1 MDFIS
6 SIDPRITLDFLR
18 SAPEDQYFE
27 RKGILGDGVKPT
39 KLANEIIWM
48 LNSDGGVIA
57 LGVSDDGLIQNLD
70 SLEPEILDGYRMAA
84 FNHIKPPANV
94 KLEEV
99 RLPSGELIFLY
110 HVDQDYERV
119 FSRNDTGN
127 EAVYLRIGASN
138 KWPLDR
144 DQVRKLDYDKSI
156 RKFEDEVREDFEE
169 ADFRRSVLEYYMKK
183 LNFQWDYQQLLLN
196 RHLAV
201 RKNGGVFYKNAA
213 ILLFAEDPEKY
224 IASASV
230 RYVRYS
236 WTKAQ
241 SWAFLNV
248 VKDEIF
254 AGSIPRL
261 IELVR
266 RFLKI
271 AFKDYYYLDI
281 SLGKF
286 IKISEYPED
295 AWLEGV
301 VNALCHRSYHLQ
313 GNRVYIK
320 HFDDRIE
327 ISNSWPLPAQV
338 TIENIQTTR
347 FSRNPRI
354 ARVLTEMEYV
364 RELNEWVSRIYE
376 SMKKSMLSEPEYKDE
391 SDIVTLTLRN
401 KVSNH
406 EGTISEIVMKKVEA
420 SFPRLNPTER
430 QILQFLF
437 ENNQAN
443 LSGLASTLEKSEQAI
458 RNGLNKLSLLGIL
471 EKNTG
476 KLRDRNATYAFKKT

>member
-1 MDFIS
+1 MHPIS
-6 SIDPRITLDFLR
+6 NIDPRITLDFLR

-27 RKGILGDGVKPT
+27 RKGIEESGVKPT

-48 LNSDGGVIA
+48 LNSDGGVIV
-57 LGVSDDGLIQNLD
+57 LGVSDDGVIQNLD
-70 SLEPEILDGYRMAA
+70 ALAPEVLDAYRKAV
-84 FNHIKPPANV
+84 FDHIKPPANV
-94 KLEEV
+94 NLEEV
-99 RLPSGELIFLY
+99 RLSSGELIFLY
-110 HVDQDYERV
+110 HIDQDYERV

-127 EAVYLRIGASN
+127 EDVYLRIGSSN
-138 KWPLDR
+138 KWPLNR

-156 RKFEDEVREDFEE
+156 RKFEDEIREDFEE
-169 ADFRRSVLEYYMKK
+169 ADFRGSVLEYYTKK
-183 LNFQWDYQQLLLN
+183 LNFQWDYQQLLLS

-201 RKNGGVFYKNAA
+201 RKNGSVFYKNAA

-230 RYVRYS
+230 RYIRYS
-236 WTKAQ
+236 WIKAK
-241 SWAFLNV
+241 SWTSLNI
-248 VKDEIF
+248 VKDETF
-254 AGSIPRL
+254 VGNIPRL

-295 AWLEGV
+295 AWLEGI

-364 RELNEWVSRIYE
+364 RELNEWVSRIYA
-376 SMKKSMLSEPEYKDE
+376 SMKKSMLSDPEYKDE
-391 SDIVTLTLRN
+391 NDIVTLTLRN
-401 KVSNH
+401 KVSDH

-420 SFPRLNPTER
+420 SFPWLNTTEK

-443 LSGLASTLEKSEQAI
+443 LSSLVDALAKSEQAI
-458 RNGLNKLSLLGIL
+458 RNGLNKLSLLWII

-476 KLRDRNATYAFKKT
+476 KIRDKNAPYVFKKT